1 MKKNYLHTTIL
12 KFLLEKHKE
21 ELDELE
27 NEDTNQPDEDVVDEI
42 DNEMKKKEKLRE
54 IKPDEDPEDT
64 NLDEVIKEY
73 FRQQEKRNKRK

>member
-54 IKPDEDPEDT
+54 IKPNEDPEDT

-73 FRQQEKRNKRK
+73 FRQQEKRKKRK

>member
-21 ELDELE
+21 ELEELE
-27 NEDTNQPDEDVVDEI
+27 NEDTNQPDEDVI
-42 DNEMKKKEKLRE
+42 DNEIKTKDKLKA

-73 FRQQEKRNKRK
+73 FKQQEKRKKKK

>member
-12 KFLLEKHKE
+12 KFLLEKHNE

-27 NEDTNQPDEDVVDEI
+27 NEDTNQPDEI

-54 IKPDEDPEDT
+54 IKPDEDPEET

-73 FRQQEKRNKRK
+73 FRQQEKRKKKK